1 MLKDYSESHLYA
13 SFVFLSTDSLLNTTA
28 VIAAAPWR

>member
-1 MLKDYSESHLYA
+1 MLKDYSESHLYT
-13 SFVFLSTDSLLNTTA
+13 SFVFLSIASLLNTTA